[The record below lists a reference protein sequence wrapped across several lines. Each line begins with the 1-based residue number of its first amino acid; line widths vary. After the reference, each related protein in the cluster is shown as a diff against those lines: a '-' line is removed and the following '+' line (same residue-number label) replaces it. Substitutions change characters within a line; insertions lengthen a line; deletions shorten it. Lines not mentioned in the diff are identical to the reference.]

1 MLINPFSECGH
12 RTSSIITIWNLLKVQ
27 ILKPYQSYGKRNSG
41 GRAQQSVLQVSL
53 VHLTL
58 SSLGLRGVN
67 PGDQLS
73 SSGNLK
79 KKKKSRTVAR
89 NYPKPIPSESLGVGS
104 GLSIFTNSLGDSH
117 VEPCLRNCNMYYCL
131 HKLYLKK

>member
-79 KKKKSRTVAR
+79 KKKKA
-89 NYPKPIPSESLGVGS
+89 EQWLGTT
-104 GLSIFTNSLGDSH
+104 LNLFLLNLWEWDLG
-117 VEPCLRNCNMYYCL
+117 
-131 HKLYLKK
+131 